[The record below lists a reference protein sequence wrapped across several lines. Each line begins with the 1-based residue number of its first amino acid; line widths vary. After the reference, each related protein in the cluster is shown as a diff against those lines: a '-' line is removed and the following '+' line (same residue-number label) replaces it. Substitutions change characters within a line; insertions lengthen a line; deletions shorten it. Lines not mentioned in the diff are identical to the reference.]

1 MRAEI
6 LSYSRSRGLFAGVAL
21 QGATLRADL
30 DANKALYQQRLTTEE
45 IVRDSEVKPTPEGEK
60 LLLMLSKYAP
70 GGLG

>member
-1 MRAEI
+1 
-6 LSYSRSRGLFAGVAL
+6 LFAGVAL